1 MNGSQVIKQLMLESN
16 TNINQLAELL
26 DIQPQSVRNKL
37 SRNSFTLAEF
47 EKVINIL
54 DAELQVVSK
63 KTKNIYH

>member
-26 DIQPQSVRNKL
+26 GIQPQSVRNKL